1 MKRTA
6 SLLMIGCLMVFGGV
20 ACDDAPDDR
29 SQVDEDDRRLGP
41 GDGVDETGPGR

>member
-1 MKRTA
+1 MKKA
-6 SLLMIGCLMVFGGV
+6 LSIGLLAAALAMGGA

-29 SQVDEDDRRLGP
+29 SQIDEDDRRLGP